1 MENLDKPKN
10 PMGKIIAGVIIIIL
24 VVIFALQNSESTP
37 VKFYFWGADAP
48 LVLLFLLCFTAG
60 LCFAILALLPI
71 SRNSKRKTKLIE
83 ELQSRI
89 ESLESQLKDKI

>member
-10 PMGKIIAGVIIIIL
+10 PMGKIIAGIVIIIL
-24 VVIFALQNSESTP
+24 VVIFALQNSESTA
-37 VKFYFWGADAP
+37 VKLYFWETNAP

-71 SRNSKRKTKLIE
+71 NRNSKRKTKLIE
-83 ELQSRI
+83 ELKSRI
-89 ESLESQLKDKI
+89 ESLEYQLKDKI